1 MSASFSSLSPV
12 GGLLGGVLAVGV
24 LLIVRG
30 LPLTRGIDLAARV
43 EPYLDR
49 APRRSRLLH
58 QENAQVGLA
67 QALTPFIASLGRRLD
82 RLLGG
87 ADSVRARLR
96 RADAG
101 EDVEG
106 FRIQQ
111 VLWAVTAAVLVSFL
125 GSVLWWTRGVSLP
138 ALVVVVVLA
147 GAGGAMARDG
157 ALTRAAVRRERL
169 IMAEFPALAELLAL
183 SVTAGE
189 STVQALE
196 RVSRLSAGAL
206 STELDIALS
215 AARTGTSLPEALQG
229 ISRRTGLAP
238 VARFVDGIVV
248 AIQRGTPLGEV
259 LRAQAQDAR
268 ESARQALIEEGGKR
282 EIAMMVPVVFLVLPV
297 TVVFAAYPGLALL
310 QLSV

>member
-1 MSASFSSLSPV
+1 MSLPLSPL
-12 GGLLGGVLAVGV
+12 GALLGAVFALGVYLVA
-24 LLIVRG
+24 RG
-30 LPLTRGIDLAARV
+30 APLTRGTDLAARI

-49 APRRSRLLH
+49 APQRSRLLY
-58 QENAQVGLA
+58 QEQAPVGFSQL
-67 QALTPFIASLGRRLD
+67 LTPVSASLARRLD
-82 RLLGG
+82 RVLGG
-87 ADSVRARLR
+87 TESVRRRLL

-101 EDVEG
+101 ESVEG

-111 VLWAVTAAVLVSFL
+111 VLWAIGAAVLVAFL
-125 GSVLWWTRGVSLP
+125 GSLLWWVSGVSLP
-138 ALVVVVVLA
+138 VLALVTGCA
-147 GAGGAMARDG
+147 GIGGAMARD
-157 ALTRAAVRRERL
+157 ALLTRAAVRRERR

-196 RVSRLSAGAL
+196 RVSRLSSGAL

-229 ISRRTGLAP
+229 ISDRTGLPP
-238 VARFVDGIVV
+238 VGRFVDGIVV

-268 ESARQALIEEGGKR
+268 ESARQSLIEEGGKR
-282 EIAMMVPVVFLVLPV
+282 EIAMMIPVVFLVLPV